1 MEYNIVLE
9 RYQGPMDLLLDLI
22 RKNEIDIYDIPIFE
36 ITEQFLDYMEK
47 ANKINLELTS
57 DFILM
62 ASTLLEIKSK
72 MLLPKIKFDDDEQ
85 EEDEEDAR
93 KELVE
98 KLLEY
103 EKYQQLSGLL
113 KKNEEYETRAFYR
126 KKSEMPDFSDKDLLK
141 DLKVNDLSK
150 AFMNILIRNKNKVV
164 KSIYRENFSVETAI
178 NVLKSRLL
186 INNKFYFTKLLED
199 YPSRE
204 ELISLFLG
212 LLELIRN
219 GILSAKQTENFTDI
233 FIELR
238 NLDE

>member
-1 MEYNIVLE
+1 
-9 RYQGPMDLLLDLI
+9 
-22 RKNEIDIYDIPIFE
+22 
-36 ITEQFLDYMEK
+36 
-47 ANKINLELTS
+47 
-57 DFILM
+57 M

-72 MLLPKIKFDDDEQ
+72 MLLPKIKFDEDDE

>member
-72 MLLPKIKFDDDEQ
+72 MLLPKIKFDDE
-85 EEDEEDAR
+85 EEDGEDAR

-186 INNKFYFTKLLED
+186 IKNKFYFTKLLED

>member
-72 MLLPKIKFDDDEQ
+72 MLLPKIKFDDDDE
-85 EEDEEDAR
+85 EEDGEDAR

-126 KKSEMPDFSDKDLLK
+126 KKS
-141 DLKVNDLSK
+141 
-150 AFMNILIRNKNKVV
+150 
-164 KSIYRENFSVETAI
+164 
-178 NVLKSRLL
+178 
-186 INNKFYFTKLLED
+186 
-199 YPSRE
+199 
-204 ELISLFLG
+204 G
-212 LLELIRN
+212 
-219 GILSAKQTENFTDI
+219 
-233 FIELR
+233 
-238 NLDE
+238 

>member
-72 MLLPKIKFDDDEQ
+72 MLLPKIKFDDDE
-85 EEDEEDAR
+85 EEDGEDAR

-186 INNKFYFTKLLED
+186 IKKQ
-199 YPSRE
+199 
-204 ELISLFLG
+204 ILFHKIIRG
-212 LLELIRN
+212 LSFKR
-219 GILSAKQTENFTDI
+219 GTD
-233 FIELR
+233 
-238 NLDE
+238 

>member
-72 MLLPKIKFDDDEQ
+72 MLLPKIKFDDDDE

-186 INNKFYFTKLLED
+186 INKLLED

>member
-72 MLLPKIKFDDDEQ
+72 MLLPKIKFDDDE

-103 EKYQQLSGLL
+103 EKYQQLSCLL

-126 KKSEMPDFSDKDLLK
+126 KKSEMPNFSDKDLLK

-186 INNKFYFTKLLED
+186 IKNKFYFTKLLED

>member
-85 EEDEEDAR
+85 EEDEE
-93 KELVE
+93 L
-98 KLLEY
+98 
-103 EKYQQLSGLL
+103 
-113 KKNEEYETRAFYR
+113 
-126 KKSEMPDFSDKDLLK
+126 
-141 DLKVNDLSK
+141 
-150 AFMNILIRNKNKVV
+150 
-164 KSIYRENFSVETAI
+164 
-178 NVLKSRLL
+178 
-186 INNKFYFTKLLED
+186 
-199 YPSRE
+199 
-204 ELISLFLG
+204 
-212 LLELIRN
+212 
-219 GILSAKQTENFTDI
+219 
-233 FIELR
+233 
-238 NLDE
+238 

>member
-72 MLLPKIKFDDDEQ
+72 MLLPKIKFDDDE
-85 EEDEEDAR
+85 EDEEDAR

-126 KKSEMPDFSDKDLLK
+126 KKSEMPNFSDKDFLK

-186 INNKFYFTKLLED
+186 INNKFYFTKLLEA

>member
-1 MEYNIVLE
+1 MEYNIVLKTYE
-9 RYQGPMDLLLDLI
+9 GPMDLLLDLI
-22 RKNEIDIYDIPIFE
+22 KENEIDIYDIPIFK
-36 ITEQFLDYMEK
+36 ITEEFLKYIENMK
-47 ANKINLELTS
+47 KLNLTLTS

-72 MLLPKIKFDDDEQ
+72 MLLPKIKFDDEQ

>member
-72 MLLPKIKFDDDEQ
+72 MLLPKIKFDDDE

-93 KELVE
+93 
-98 KLLEY
+98 
-103 EKYQQLSGLL
+103 
-113 KKNEEYETRAFYR
+113 
-126 KKSEMPDFSDKDLLK
+126 
-141 DLKVNDLSK
+141 
-150 AFMNILIRNKNKVV
+150 
-164 KSIYRENFSVETAI
+164 
-178 NVLKSRLL
+178 
-186 INNKFYFTKLLED
+186 
-199 YPSRE
+199 
-204 ELISLFLG
+204 
-212 LLELIRN
+212 
-219 GILSAKQTENFTDI
+219 
-233 FIELR
+233 
-238 NLDE
+238 

>member
-72 MLLPKIKFDDDEQ
+72 MLLPKIKFDDDE

-103 EKYQQLSGLL
+103 EKYQQLSCLL

-126 KKSEMPDFSDKDLLK
+126 KKSEMPNFSDKDFLK

-186 INNKFYFTKLLED
+186 INNKFYFTKLLEA

>member
-47 ANKINLELTS
+47 ANRINLELTS

-72 MLLPKIKFDDDEQ
+72 MLLPKIKFDDDDE

-141 DLKVNDLSK
+141 NDFDIKIEKV
-150 AFMNILIRNKNKVV
+150 LIRNKNKVV

-186 INNKFYFTKLLED
+186 INNKFYFTKLLEA